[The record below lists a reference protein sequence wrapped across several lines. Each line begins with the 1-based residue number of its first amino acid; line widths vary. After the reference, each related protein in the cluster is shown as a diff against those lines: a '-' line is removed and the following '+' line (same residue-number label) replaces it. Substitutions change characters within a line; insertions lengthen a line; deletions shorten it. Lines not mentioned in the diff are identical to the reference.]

1 MFNVNL
7 LNKPGKQE
15 ENTKDNFISFNIESS
30 NNDINTNKESSIN
43 ISSKSSLEDK
53 KNIDLFDAE
62 KSQLILTDVQ
72 QYLAQVKNQYFDIIL
87 ADPPYAEVSFES
99 AKDRAEHFLKPGGIF
114 CMEMKKESID
124 ETNVRVKHYG
134 STQVVFW
141 KSVA

>member
-53 KNIDLFDAE
+53 KNIDLFSIIIIFLIIGIIVSIFLGYYFE
-62 KSQLILTDVQ
+62 KL
-72 QYLAQVKNQYFDIIL
+72 
-87 ADPPYAEVSFES
+87 
-99 AKDRAEHFLKPGGIF
+99 
-114 CMEMKKESID
+114 
-124 ETNVRVKHYG
+124 
-134 STQVVFW
+134 
-141 KSVA
+141 